1 MCWLLSAFVCMTG
14 RIFFLPFH
22 FFKIIFC
29 VVVMTTSVTA
39 AMDLHG
45 SKKEDPVEVILLL
58 TFTAALHST
67 IRTTYVRKYIHPK
80 RHHDDQT

>member
-58 TFTAALHST
+58 LTFTAAFHS
-67 IRTTYVRKYIHPK
+67 TYVRRTSSKK
-80 RHHDDQT
+80 AS